1 MSERARVSCPWLR
14 FLMACEDPSFAT
26 HSYFVLGLAV
36 ARMFGHVSQLPI
48 LLSSDDED
56 LADTPKFEHFTD
68 AARVFQLRDDGD
80 PVRTWALS
88 LQQMLEPAC
97 SVTHVLLST
106 FGHSAA
112 QLHNLC
118 QRLEALCPQ
127 ITEILLISDW
137 RNTGGVGATKTGPED
152 AGEGFTSNPFVH
164 HPAAGAFRSRCTV
177 VFPPLAGDEPER
189 SGTAKGRAK
198 HSIQH
203 TKLLLVRHA
212 AASAQHQSGGGATFE
227 AAERAAHLRVHVM
240 SCNVDNVLSHKGKVG
255 DLVWR
260 SPPLEALPNGAMRPE
275 LVLPSTASGWR
286 FGSPLFKLLRA
297 MLEPAM
303 EAVRN
308 AEEAVGADGA
318 GARDASKLYEWSN
331 MLALYN
337 LERVPDTIHLVFCM
351 PGCHPGSGHRFC
363 GCNQPN
369 RAGVS
374 LGSLSGEIGVVGCLG
389 GRLET
394 WRSSKSMA
402 DNLSAIVQQRER
414 LGLGGPG
421 TPLILQGARACARV
435 IPHEVRLVPDD
446 GNAQDPDTLK
456 VCLHFSETNLEV
468 GRIGRRDA
476 AGLRGLLAARKVEYE
491 ATLEIVFR
499 DAPPIPKDPSTH
511 KEGTRVRA
519 EAEETARK
527 RAEQV
532 AERTSSGEIQLPDS
546 LKHAEVYFDITVRRV
561 PGGQRVSPTVW
572 LDLASAI
579 RCNLGLGRLREVLR
593 ATGPWPR
600 EKKTA
605 FVALSA
611 SMGRE
616 LKFLGS
622 LASAVDDTPDLDAW
636 PRQRVLDELKLR
648 EIPLPEGGRKP
659 ATVPMLK
666 EALRPLLQQRSIL
679 PSLVL
684 PSAHAAGA
692 LMGDQHAFDAFVAH
706 HESMRAGGGGLSLLN
721 QLDLDALPPIGVH
734 PRVKAEMDQGWH
746 AFARRLTHS
755 HSKVLMSIFEEGGRH
770 GQSHLPEAN
779 AAAAD
784 GAAGPKADAAADG
797 MVGPARF
804 GWLYM
809 GSHNLSATAWGDPW
823 VKWPAASGE
832 GPVMAGAD
840 GSPWTPS
847 GPLEMIQF
855 SSWEVGV
862 IITVRP
868 GTPAALAEA
877 QMSFESWPMQFDPCQ
892 LVPYEP
898 SDVQSAR
905 DSFALLPAL
914 DAMQKGD
921 AEWERHIPLDVKQ
934 RLQGRLHELWQLW
947 QIMGASGGGWDALG
961 YGYEGADNEDDKAD
975 GIEAVAGFCG
985 QAIDVDDALL
995 QAGIE
1000 ASLMEWRK
1008 RPLPAAAADDG
1019 STSASDVAKG
1029 VSDNHARQSGSA
1041 ETERQRNPKRPAP
1054 GREASSD
1061 VIDLS

>member
-1 MSERARVSCPWLR
+1 M
-14 FLMACEDPSFAT
+14 
-26 HSYFVLGLAV
+26 HV
-36 ARMFGHVSQLPI
+36 A
-48 LLSSDDED
+48 
-56 LADTPKFEHFTD
+56 AAPKFEHSAD
-68 AARVFQLRDDGD
+68 AARVFQLRDDDD

-88 LQQMLEPAC
+88 LQQMLEPVC

-106 FGHSAA
+106 FGHSTE
-112 QLHNLC
+112 QVQILC
-118 QRLEALCPQ
+118 QRLEGLCPQ
-127 ITEILLISDW
+127 ITDITLISDW
-137 RNTGGVGATKTGPED
+137 RNTGGVGATKSGPED

-164 HPAAGAFRSRCTV
+164 RPAAGTIGCRCTV

-212 AASAQHQSGGGATFE
+212 SAQLQSGGGATVE

-240 SCNVDNVLSHKGKVG
+240 SCNVDNVLSRKGKVG
-255 DLVWR
+255 DLIWW
-260 SPPLEALPNGAMRPE
+260 SPPLEALPNGEMRPE
-275 LVLPSTASGWR
+275 LVLPSTATGWR

-297 MLEPAM
+297 MLDPAV
-303 EAVRN
+303 EAARK
-308 AEEAVGADGA
+308 AEEAVGAEVA
-318 GARDASKLYEWSN
+318 GAKDASKLDEWSN
-331 MLALYN
+331 MLASYN
-337 LERVPDTIHLVFCM
+337 LERVPDTIHLVFSM
-351 PGCHPGSGHRFC
+351 PGCHPGNCHRYC

-369 RAGVS
+369 RAGCGVI
-374 LGSLSGEIGVVGCLG
+374 LGGLSGEIWEVGCLG
-389 GRLET
+389 GRLES
-394 WRSSKSMA
+394 WRSSATMA
-402 DNLSAIVQQRER
+402 GNLSSIVQQRER
-414 LGLGGPG
+414 LGLGAPG
-421 TPLILQGARACARV
+421 TPLILQGAQASARV
-435 IPHEVRLVPDD
+435 TPHEVRLDPDD
-446 GNAQDPDTLK
+446 GIAHDPHTLK
-456 VCLHFSETNLEV
+456 VCLRFSELNLEV

-499 DAPPIPKDPSTH
+499 DAPPISKDPSTH
-511 KEGTRVRA
+511 NKGTRARA
-519 EAEETARK
+519 EAEESARK

-532 AERTSSGEIQLPDS
+532 AERISSGEIQLPVS

-572 LDLASAI
+572 LNLASTL

-600 EKKTA
+600 EKKTT
-605 FVALSA
+605 FVALSP

-622 LASAVDDTPDLDAW
+622 LTSAVDDTPDLDAW

-648 EIPLPEGGRKP
+648 EMPLPDGGKKP
-659 ATVPMLK
+659 ATVPKLK
-666 EALRPLLQQRSIL
+666 EALRPLLQQRSHL

-706 HESMRAGGGGLSLLN
+706 HESLQAEGGGRSLLI

-734 PRVKAEMDQGWH
+734 PCVKAEKDQGLH
-746 AFARRLTHS
+746 AFARRLTCS
-755 HSKVLMSIFEEGGRH
+755 HSKVLMSMFEEGGRH
-770 GQSHLPEAN
+770 GQPPLPEAG

-784 GAAGPKADAAADG
+784 GAAGPMADDEAAAG
-797 MVGPARF
+797 IAGPARF

-809 GSHNLSATAWGDPW
+809 GSHNHSATAWGDPW
-823 VKWPAASGE
+823 VKWPAACGE

-840 GSPWTPS
+840 DTPRTPS

-877 QMSFESWPMQFDPCQ
+877 QMSFECWPVQFDPCQ
-892 LVPYEP
+892 LVPYGP

-905 DSFALLPAL
+905 DSFALLRAL
-914 DAMQKGD
+914 DAKQKGD
-921 AEWERHIPLDVKQ
+921 ADWERHTPPDVQQ
-934 RLQGRLHELWQLW
+934 RRQDRQRAQQQASAMHELWQM
-947 QIMGASGGGWDALG
+947 MGWGALG
-961 YGYEGADNEDDKAD
+961 YGYDGAD
-975 GIEAVAGFCG
+975 
-985 QAIDVDDALL
+985 DVDDMADGRDAAAGFGGQQIEVEEALL

-1000 ASLMEWRK
+1000 ASLTEWRK
-1008 RPLPAAAADDG
+1008 RPLPAAADDEG
-1019 STSASDVAKG
+1019 STSALG
-1029 VSDNHARQSGSA
+1029 PA
-1041 ETERQRNPKRPAP
+1041 ETERQLKPKRPAP
-1054 GREASSD
+1054 DRKAPSD